1 MITPAPLTD
10 REPLVVR
17 LRWFAWRV
25 APAVGMYLA
34 IRLATLAILGAI
46 ARVRQQSLLNY
57 LHGWDGKW
65 YLQVAQ
71 QGYVHA
77 IPPGHSTPAQCDLGF
92 FPMLPLILRATHW
105 LFGGN
110 LTVDG
115 VVVSAV
121 AGMAAVSFLWIA
133 IEDRFGTSGARRG
146 LALVL
151 LSPASVVLSM
161 VYTETYIMLG
171 AAVTIWALERR
182 HWVVAG
188 LAAALTTTLD
198 PVGLAVIAPCVLV
211 AWRELQQR
219 GNWRALAA
227 PVLAPLGITTFF
239 LYLWRH
245 TGSFFEYFH
254 AQRAG
259 WQYGPFGTG
268 IPYAF
273 GQFFLHFLG
282 DITSTVKVLSFGVCL
297 AMIWWAWKKRTT
309 WIWITYALVVLGMG
323 AISPIICI
331 TPRLLLRAFPL
342 LAAVGATLPKRVFPV
357 ALAISVGMMVCLTI
371 FSTSPYWVP

>member
-1 MITPAPLTD
+1 
-10 REPLVVR
+10 
-17 LRWFAWRV
+17 
-25 APAVGMYLA
+25 
-34 IRLATLAILGAI
+34 
-46 ARVRQQSLLNY
+46 
-57 LHGWDGKW
+57 
-65 YLQVAQ
+65 
-71 QGYVHA
+71 
-77 IPPGHSTPAQCDLGF
+77 
-92 FPMLPLILRATHW
+92 
-105 LFGGN
+105 
-110 LTVDG
+110 
-115 VVVSAV
+115 VVSAV

-342 LAAVGATLPKRVFPV
+342 LAAVGATLPRRVFPV